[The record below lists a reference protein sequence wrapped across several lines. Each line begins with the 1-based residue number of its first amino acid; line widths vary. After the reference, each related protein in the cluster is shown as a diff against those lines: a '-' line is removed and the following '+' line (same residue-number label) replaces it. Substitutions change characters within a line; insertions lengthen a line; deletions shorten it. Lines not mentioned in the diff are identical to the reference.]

1 MEDEMTNDDRITEVQ
16 TVQKEPERELR
27 IFTFKATE
35 LVWLLFGIL
44 ETLIALRILLK
55 LIAANP
61 ASPIAAMIYAITD
74 LFLFP
79 FAGLTP
85 TPAAGGMV
93 LEISSLFAMLIYGLV
108 AWALERVIWVL
119 FYRPRGP
126 VVEITRTRST
136 EHHSHQHHVHR

>member
-1 MEDEMTNDDRITEVQ
+1 MTTDDKITEVQ
-16 TVQKEPERELR
+16 SVQSEPDREFR

-44 ETLIALRILLK
+44 EVLLGLRFALK

-61 ASPIAAMIYAITD
+61 ASPIAALIYGITD

-79 FAGLTP
+79 FFGLTV
-85 TPAAGGMV
+85 TPSAAGMV
-93 LEISSLFAMLIYGLV
+93 LELSTLFAMLIYALV
-108 AWALERVIWVL
+108 AWAIERTIWVI

-126 VVEITRTRST
+126 VMEVTRTTRS
-136 EHHSHQHHVHR
+136 EHHDQV